1 MSTVK
6 FDQHLKTA
14 FIFPYVLITLTLPVF
29 MWENEQCIKKSKLEQ
44 DLCHNILQFLKLNV
58 TLGQLTA

>member
-29 MWENEQCIKKSKLEQ
+29 MWENDQCIKEIKIRARFMSQHSAILEAEC
-44 DLCHNILQFLKLNV
+44 DFGSVN
-58 TLGQLTA
+58 